1 MRRRWRRRKRRK
13 KRRRRRRRRQKR
25 RRTRKP
31 RSKRKRGGSFALSA
45 YFPKA
50 SNAFAQTARK
60 HSVAIGSIP
69 ATRCAGLDRH
79 FFTVW

>member
-50 SNAFAQTARK
+50 SNAFAGTAKNR
-60 HSVAIGSIP
+60 VWEANVCD
-69 ATRCAGLDRH
+69 CA
-79 FFTVW
+79 